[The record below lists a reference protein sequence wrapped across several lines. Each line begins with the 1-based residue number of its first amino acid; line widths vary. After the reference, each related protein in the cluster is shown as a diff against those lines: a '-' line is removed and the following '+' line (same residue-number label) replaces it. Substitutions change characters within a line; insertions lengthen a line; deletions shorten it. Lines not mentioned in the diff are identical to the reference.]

1 MAEFLISTLIISVLH
16 ALIPSHWM
24 PLITIGKIF
33 KWSHSKTLKYTF
45 YLALA
50 HCSSTIL
57 LGLILGVAGH
67 YFEENIELFAELI
80 APLILVLMGIW
91 FLIRHHKH
99 KHFHLHLDESLSF
112 ASERKIM
119 FTILMTMFLS
129 PCLEIEAVF
138 VGASTHGWFL
148 VVIVAL
154 VYFAVTTV
162 GMLVWMRVA
171 LKGIKRLNS
180 HKIEHSAGLI
190 SGIVLIATGIISYLV
205 H

>member
-1 MAEFLISTLIISVLH
+1 MAELLISTLIISVLH

-33 KWSHSKTLKYTF
+33 KWSHAKTLKSTL

-57 LGLILGVAGH
+57 LGLIIGLAGN
-67 YFEENIELFAELI
+67 YFVEHIELFAELI
-80 APLILVLMGIW
+80 APVILVLMGIW

-119 FTILMTMFLS
+119 FTVLITMFLS

-138 VGASTHGWFL
+138 VGASTQGWFL
-148 VVIVAL
+148 VFMVAL
-154 VYFAVTTV
+154 VYLVVTTI
-162 GMLVWMRVA
+162 GMMVWMWIA
-171 LKGIKRLNS
+171 LKGIKHLNS

-190 SGIVLIATGIISYLV
+190 SGIVLIATGIISYLI